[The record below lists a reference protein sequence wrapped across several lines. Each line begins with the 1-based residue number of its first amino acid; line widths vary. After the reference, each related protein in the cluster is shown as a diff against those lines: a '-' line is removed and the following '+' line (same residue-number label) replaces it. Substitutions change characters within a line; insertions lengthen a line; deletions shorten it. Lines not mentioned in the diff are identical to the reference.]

1 MNDVSQM
8 KEVNNFENVFTYL
21 HKASLPQFYCE
32 YTLIT
37 YSLKIRHLQDNN
49 MPISLPPPVPS
60 NHPLLLLLP
69 DNYVN
74 SHDIIRR
81 ILNLTYR
88 DMFLRPLT
96 HSTPNSILSCLPN
109 LYSDNCVL
117 DDYFNLLCFKF
128 PHVSYH
134 MSTDFTQYVY
144 AIAGNADKK
153 YTNPNIFTK
162 HSSPTNFS
170 SENVKVIFL
179 PIFESHGSNKGH
191 NVLVV
196 LLTTIIPNMNNEILY
211 INSKK
216 QNTMFL

>member
-1 MNDVSQM
+1 MLSNKIQMFYLKYTFYRYVWYAKVTNILYCRNLIKNRVKPDKMNDVSQM
-8 KEVNNFENVFTYL
+8 KEVNDFENVFTYL
-21 HKASLPQFYCE
+21 HKANLPQFYCE

-37 YSLKIRHLQDNN
+37 YSLKIRHLQDNH

-96 HSTPNSILSCLPN
+96 HSTWNSILSCLPN

-117 DDYFNLLCFKF
+117 DDYFNLL
-128 PHVSYH
+128 V
-134 MSTDFTQYVY
+134 
-144 AIAGNADKK
+144 
-153 YTNPNIFTK
+153 
-162 HSSPTNFS
+162 
-170 SENVKVIFL
+170 NV
-179 PIFESHGSNKGH
+179 
-191 NVLVV
+191 
-196 LLTTIIPNMNNEILY
+196 NMH
-211 INSKK
+211 
-216 QNTMFL
+216 